1 MLLSRLS
8 ELSEGGRATHRGY
21 EVRVAEPSLPARG
34 DDNAFAVVRKIGDVK
49 KGFHGIWVELSHHGA
64 HGNLEHK
71 ILTVSTVFARALAM
85 GTTQRST
92 VMLEAVVDERREAR
106 RRLDHHIA
114 TATAVTAVGTA
125 LRHMGLTAKRHAASS
140 TVTAADVDTA
150 YICEL
155 RHFTPFFQKTG
166 DPWLARR
173 PPAKRML

>member
-8 ELSEGGRATHRGY
+8 ELSEGGCATHRSY

-85 GTTQRST
+85 GTALGAE

-106 RRLDHHIA
+106 KTPGSPHRHRDRRH
-114 TATAVTAVGTA
+114 
-125 LRHMGLTAKRHAASS
+125 
-140 TVTAADVDTA
+140 
-150 YICEL
+150 
-155 RHFTPFFQKTG
+155 
-166 DPWLARR
+166 RR
-173 PPAKRML
+173 PRSRPSAHGPHGETTCSQLHRHRRGR